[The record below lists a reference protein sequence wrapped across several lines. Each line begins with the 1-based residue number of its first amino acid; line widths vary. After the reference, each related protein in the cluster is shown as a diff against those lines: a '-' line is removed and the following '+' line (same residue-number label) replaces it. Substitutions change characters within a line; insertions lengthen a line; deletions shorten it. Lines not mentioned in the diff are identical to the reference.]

1 MKYDINYLVD
11 RLRCYLFILY
21 GRNVYLDKNLIL
33 AFVRDKNL
41 TLDEAY
47 HYFLNAISYYYGR
60 YISIPNTRHLISNKL
75 SFLLKEKS
83 NVDLLQLSN
92 FHPYYKSLCQKYNIE
107 FRIDKAY
114 LDYYVDFAITIAK
127 FQGKLNYVPQ
137 AGILVESSIFYFY
150 NYLDEQTIKDI
161 VDAHNK
167 ILNIRKEHRDN
178 SFLWLKQH
186 WSRIIV
192 PKERTNIYGFSI
204 RYNELDYLLN
214 EEIFFNLFK
223 RKLTNS
229 DILLI
234 KRKKLL
240 FEEKYGSLLRFAPPV
255 RNFIFRN

>member
-1 MKYDINYLVD
+1 MKYNVDYLID
-11 RLRCYLFILY
+11 RLRNYLFILY

-33 AFVRDKNL
+33 AFIKDKNL
-41 TLDEAY
+41 NLNEAY

-75 SFLLKEKS
+75 SFLLEKKS
-83 NVDLLQLSN
+83 NVDLLQFSD
-92 FHPYYKSLCQKYNIE
+92 FHPYYKSLCQKYDIE
-107 FRIDKAY
+107 FRMDKAY
-114 LDYYVDFAITIAK
+114 LDYYMDFAITIVN

-137 AGILVESSIFYFY
+137 AGILIENFIFRFY
-150 NYLDEQTIKDI
+150 NYLDMQIVKDI
-161 VDAHNK
+161 VNAHNR

-178 SFLWLKQH
+178 SLLWLRQH
-186 WSRIIV
+186 WSRIII

-214 EEIFFNLFK
+214 NEIFFNLFK
-223 RKLTNS
+223 RKITNA

-234 KRKKLL
+234 KKKKLL

-255 RNFIFRN
+255 RNFIFRI